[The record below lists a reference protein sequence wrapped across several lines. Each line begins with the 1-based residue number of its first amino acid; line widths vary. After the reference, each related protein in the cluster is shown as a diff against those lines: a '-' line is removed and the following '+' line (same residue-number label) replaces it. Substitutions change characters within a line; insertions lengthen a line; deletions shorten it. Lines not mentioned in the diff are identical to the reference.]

1 MSKVIKVTDDEV
13 FVGTDGGQ
21 IVKIEKNKMTWFASV
36 GDEVDVFTSNEE
48 TIIVKKENKKSS
60 TIQIVDSKRPV
71 NKLAYVLLALF
82 FGGIGIHKFFAG
94 NTGTG
99 ILYLLFCWTLVPGII
114 AFIEALVACGMQA
127 DKNGNI
133 YF

>member
-21 IVKIEKNKMTWFASV
+21 IVKIEKNKMNWFASV

-48 TIIVKKENKKSS
+48 TMIVKKENKKSS

-82 FGGIGIHKFFAG
+82 LGGIGIHKFFAG
-94 NTGTG
+94 NTGAG
-99 ILYLLFCWTLVPGII
+99 ILYLLFCWTLIPGII

>member
-94 NTGTG
+94 NTGNWNF
-99 ILYLLFCWTLVPGII
+99 ILAILLDTCSWNNCFYRSVGCLWY
-114 AFIEALVACGMQA
+114 ASR
-127 DKNGNI
+127 
-133 YF
+133 

>member
-21 IVKIEKNKMTWFASV
+21 IVKIEKNKMNWFASV

-82 FGGIGIHKFFAG
+82 LGGIGIHKFFAG
-94 NTGTG
+94 NTGAG
-99 ILYLLFCWTLVPGII
+99 ILYLLFCWTFIPGII
-114 AFIEALVACGMQA
+114 AFIEALGACGIQT
-127 DKNGNI
+127 DENGNI

>member
-21 IVKIEKNKMTWFASV
+21 IVKIEKNKMNWFASV

-94 NTGTG
+94 NTGAG